1 MPLASKEISAK
12 PALFS
17 IAECSVILGR
27 SRQTT
32 SRIFEKEPGVIV
44 IERPEGPNKRGYR
57 SITVPRSVLTRVL
70 GRLSK
75 GGAIAVHYAKHA
87 RS

>member
-1 MPLASKEISAK
+1 MLKTSEGQKQI
-12 PALFS
+12 FT
-17 IAECSVILGR
+17 IAECGKILGH
-27 SRQTT
+27 SRQTV

-44 IERPEGPNKRGYR
+44 IERPETSRKRGYR

-75 GGAIAVHYAKHA
+75 GGAIAVHYAKLKP
-87 RS
+87 S

>member
-1 MPLASKEISAK
+1 MTAHK
-12 PALFS
+12 PTFS
-17 IAECSVILGR
+17 IKECAVILGR

-57 SITVPRSVLTRVL
+57 SITVPRAVLTRVL
-70 GRLSK
+70 GRLSR
-75 GGAIAVHYAKHA
+75 GGAIAVHYMKQA
-87 RS
+87 RR